1 MTDPVALE
9 GRLAQGRRR
18 FLAHVACAGTLRFLA
33 LAALGLFG
41 LVVLGALFARV
52 PEAPYVLAALA
63 LGGAITGLGLCVAR
77 PLLSAP
83 ELKQYALLAE
93 DRFPEARSLLVN
105 ALELAPAAVPS
116 SGAPRAGSHDLVN
129 ALVHEARRRADGLEL
144 RRLAPPA
151 LPRRWALAL
160 GGATLLW
167 ALGFGIFPGPLGA
180 SFDRLLH
187 PRAAAATLIRLT
199 VEPGD
204 VTIPPGATLEARAR
218 VEGTTRRPTL
228 VFARSGEKNQRVG
241 MDRLG
246 DRWVASVRGI
256 AALGSYWVEVSGV
269 KSPLYSV
276 GLSGQA
282 GIVSFDLTYDY
293 PAYTRLPAETQS
305 MTRGD
310 VTALSGT
317 RVTVIVNLDRHATG
331 MRWTLPS
338 GTNEALTAL
347 SPRRFKGE
355 FTVRGA
361 GTYTLVATT
370 TKETIRES
378 YRIQPVLDQ
387 PPLLSVIQPEGDLD
401 LPQGQKI
408 PIWAAAT
415 DDYGL
420 TRLTLVAQSEKGAVF
435 RVPLAT
441 WPDQP
446 RDASA
451 GVDWD
456 ASPLALLPGQSATF
470 HLELSDN
477 DTFGGPNVTVS
488 RTFTLRFPLLSEL
501 YKSLE
506 DQHDSTTANLE
517 DTARQQKELEKQ
529 VEELAKSLQND
540 RQVDWEKQQAAKDAA
555 AKQKQLADQMSKA
568 AEALEQRAETAE
580 EHKAY
585 EDQLLAKMQELSKL
599 VADLKNEDM
608 KRSLDELSKKV
619 DQTDPRQLQQQL
631 KDLAQQQ
638 KETLA
643 GLERSIELMKKLRQE
658 EKAHEAAERAKE
670 LADRQEQLNRQLENK
685 PPADRDQ
692 AQQLANQQQKLED
705 EAKDLAKDLDQL
717 AKELA
722 EQQKK
727 DDAPKKTDPTQ
738 PMEQGAKDLEQE
750 IAPQMDQ
757 SEQGMRESAQNK
769 GQQQKAQKSGKQ
781 AQQGLEQLSKSLQDA
796 ASSMSNEDN
805 QAVAEAI
812 RRSAQDLVNLSQAGE
827 QALDRPGSDNEKA
840 QSQEDL
846 QQGAS
851 QVVDDLINTGKDT
864 PYLGPEATKQL
875 GRAINELQNS
885 KDAFAQG
892 NSARGKQAGQRA
904 GEALDQAVLALRDAA
919 AACSK
924 PGSSKGGKQA
934 GSSREKMQGLANQ
947 QGDLNQESQSL
958 ADRLTRQ
965 QRLAAGDQASLER
978 LAAQQQMIR
987 QGLEDA
993 MKNAKPGDQL
1003 LGRMDQAKDDMS
1015 AVEQNL
1021 KQGRLNDET
1030 LARQQK
1036 ILSRMLDA
1044 QRSLNKRDFDDQ
1056 RESHAGQEV
1065 ARLTPAALRAE
1076 LLRREDRVRSD
1087 LLRAQ
1092 AEKYPGEYRS
1102 LVEAYLRRLGA
1113 SE

>member
-9 GRLAQGRRR
+9 GRLAGGRRR
-18 FLAHVACAGTLRFLA
+18 FLAHLACAGALRFAA
-33 LAALGLFG
+33 LAMFGLFA
-41 LVVLGALFARV
+41 LVVLGALLARV
-52 PEAPYVLAALA
+52 PEAPYALAALA
-63 LGGAITGLGLCVAR
+63 LGGTITGLGLCVAR
-77 PLLSAP
+77 PLLTAP
-83 ELKQYALLAE
+83 VLKEYALLAE
-93 DRFPEARSLLVN
+93 ERFPEARSFLVN
-105 ALELAPAAVPS
+105 ALELAPGAAGPQ
-116 SGAPRAGSHDLVN
+116 SHDLVL

-144 RRLAPPA
+144 GRLAPSP
-151 LPRRWALAL
+151 LPRRWVFAL
-160 GGATLLW
+160 GGSVALW
-167 ALGFGIFPGPLGA
+167 ALGFGLFPGPLGGA
-180 SFDRLLH
+180 FDRLLH
-187 PRAAAATLIRLT
+187 PRAAAATLIRVT

-204 VTIPPGATLEARAR
+204 ITMPPGATLEARAQ

-228 VFARSGEKNQRVG
+228 VFARGDQEKNERVA

-256 AALGSYWVEVSGV
+256 AAPGTYWAEVSGV
-269 KSPLYSV
+269 KSPQYAV
-276 GLSGQA
+276 ALSGQA
-282 GIVSFDLTYDY
+282 GIVSFDLTYAY
-293 PAYTRLPAETQS
+293 PAYTRLAAETQS
-305 MTRGD
+305 VTRGD
-310 VTALSGT
+310 VSALAGT
-317 RVTVIVNLDRHATG
+317 RVTVVVNLDRHAES

-338 GTNEALTAL
+338 GATETLRKLT
-347 SPRRFKGE
+347 PRRFQGE
-355 FTVRGA
+355 FTVKGA
-361 GTYTLVATT
+361 GAYTLSATT
-370 TKETIRES
+370 AKETIKET

-387 PPLLSVIQPEGDLD
+387 PPMLTVIQPEGDLD

-408 PIWAAAT
+408 PIWAAGT

-420 TRLTLVAQSEKGAVF
+420 TRLTLVARSEKGAVF
-435 RVPLAT
+435 RVPLAQ

-470 HLELSDN
+470 HLELLDN

-501 YKSLE
+501 YESLAN
-506 DQHDSTTANLE
+506 QHDSTATALE
-517 DTARQQKELEKQ
+517 EIARAQKELHKQ
-529 VEELAKSLQND
+529 VEDLSRSLQND

-555 AKQKQLADQMSKA
+555 EKQKQLAEQMSKA
-568 AEALEQRAETAE
+568 AQSLEQQAESAE

-599 VADLKNEDM
+599 VSELKNEDL

-619 DQTDPRQLQQQL
+619 NQSDPRQLQQQL
-631 KDLAQQQ
+631 KELAQQQ

-643 GLERSIELMKKLRQE
+643 GIERSIELMKKLRQE
-658 EKAHEAAERAKE
+658 EKAHEAAERARE
-670 LADRQEQLNRQLENK
+670 LADRQERLNKELENK
-685 PPADRDQ
+685 PPKNQDQ
-692 AQQLANQQQKLED
+692 AQQMAGQQQKLED
-705 EAKDLAKDLDQL
+705 EARDLAKDLDQL
-717 AKELA
+717 AKDL
-722 EQQKK
+722 EQQKAEAK
-727 DDAPKKTDPTQ
+727 QSD
-738 PMEQGAKDLEQE
+738 PMEQGAKDLEQQ
-750 IAPQMDQ
+750 IAPRMEESQ
-757 SEQGMRESAQNK
+757 QGMQQSPQSKSA
-769 GQQQKAQKSGKQ
+769 QQKAQKSGKQ
-781 AQQGLEQLSKSLQDA
+781 AQQGLEQLARELSKA
-796 ASSMSNEDN
+796 ASSMSDDEN
-805 QAVAEAI
+805 QAAAQAI

-827 QALDRPGSDNEKA
+827 QALDRPGTDQDKA
-840 QSQEDL
+840 QGQEDL

-864 PYLGPEATKQL
+864 PYLDPETTKQL

-892 NSARGKQAGQRA
+892 NSARGRQAGEKA
-904 GEALDQAVLALRDAA
+904 GEAIDQAVLSLRAA
-919 AACSK
+919 EAACQK
-924 PGSSKGGKQA
+924 PGNSKGGKQ
-934 GSSREKMQGLANQ
+934 GGNSREKMQGLANE
-947 QGDLNQESQSL
+947 QGELNQESQSL

-965 QRLAAGDQASLER
+965 QRLAAGDQASIER

-987 QGLEDA
+987 QGLEQA
-993 MKNAKPGDQL
+993 MQNAKPGDQL

-1021 KQGRLNDET
+1021 KQGRLDEGT

-1056 RESHAGQEV
+1056 RESHSGQERV
-1065 ARLTPAALRAE
+1065 RPTPAALRAE

-1113 SE
+1113 NE